1 MGRDMRENLL
11 PGIELVNGDCAAVLP
26 GLPPADLILTSPPY
40 DGMRE
45 YGGYSDAFD
54 FDAVAAACVANL
66 APGGLLVWVV
76 ADQIVDGGD
85 SGTSFR
91 QALSFMGLGLTL
103 HQPMIY
109 QRWSLSGMRKK
120 AYYKD
125 FEYMFVFSKGKLKTA
140 NILEDKRNLATGGRK
155 ASKMSGLG
163 RSGDNQNSYLGL
175 TGGIV
180 PEYGR
185 RGSVWYYNAGKY
197 AGNLK
202 GDLDYQTL
210 AEHPAIFPQRL
221 ARNHILSWTN
231 PGDLVIDPMVGSGTT
246 LRAAADFGRRA
257 VGIEINPEYCDLIRQ
272 RLAQSVLPVES

>member
-1 MGRDMRENLL
+1 MELL

-45 YGGYSDAFD
+45 YGGYNGAFD
-54 FDAVAAACVANL
+54 FDRVATACVDAL
-66 APGGLLVWVV
+66 APGGVLVWVV

-85 SGTSFR
+85 SGASFR
-91 QALSFMGLGLTL
+91 QSLRFMALGLTL

-109 QRWSLSGMRKK
+109 QRWSLSGMRKN

-125 FEYMFVFSKGKLKTA
+125 FEYTFVFSLGKPKTA
-140 NILEDKRNLATGGRK
+140 NVLEDRRNLATGGRK

-163 RSGDNQNSYLGL
+163 RTGDQKNQYVGL

-180 PEYGR
+180 PKYGR

-202 GDLDYQTL
+202 GDLDLSNPCRTSRDF
-210 AEHPAIFPQRL
+210 PATACP
-221 ARNHILSWTN
+221 
-231 PGDLVIDPMVGSGTT
+231 
-246 LRAAADFGRRA
+246 
-257 VGIEINPEYCDLIRQ
+257 
-272 RLAQSVLPVES
+272 